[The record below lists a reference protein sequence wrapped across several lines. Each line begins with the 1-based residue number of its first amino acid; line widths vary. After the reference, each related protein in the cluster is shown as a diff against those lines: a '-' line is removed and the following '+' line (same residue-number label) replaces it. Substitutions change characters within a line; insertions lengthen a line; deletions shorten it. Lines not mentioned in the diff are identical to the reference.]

1 MAQPY
6 ILCIETATA
15 VCSVALFAGDELVAQ
30 REEIGFV
37 HSAKTAVFIQEC
49 LTEASIQAKDL
60 SAVAVDIGPGSY
72 TGLRVGLSTAKGIC
86 FALDLPLIT
95 LSGLNIL
102 AQVSRQLYPEPHAL
116 HMPMIDARR
125 MEVYTKAFNASGE
138 TIQEAG
144 PFILQT
150 DSFHPFSDYDRIY
163 CSGDGSKKLDQLD
176 FKEDIRLLALR
187 SDARHMGGLAFTA
200 FRQKEFADLRWV
212 EPNYIK
218 PPNITKSKKTLL

>member
-1 MAQPY
+1 MASPY

-15 VCSVALFAGDELVAQ
+15 VCSVALFQGDDLLAL
-30 REEIGFV
+30 REEVGFV

-49 LTEASIQAKDL
+49 LKDAGIKAKEL

-86 FALDLPLIT
+86 FALDIPLLT
-95 LSGLNIL
+95 LSGLQCL
-102 AQVSRQLYPEPHAL
+102 ATASRKKYPENKVL

-125 MEVYTKAFNASGE
+125 MEVYTEAIDAEGRILLK
-138 TIQEAG
+138 AG
-144 PFILQT
+144 PMILQT

-163 CSGDGSKKLDQLD
+163 CSGDGSEKLEQLD
-176 FKEDIRLLALR
+176 LNEQIQLTSLR
-187 SDARHMGGLAFTA
+187 SDARHMGSLALAA